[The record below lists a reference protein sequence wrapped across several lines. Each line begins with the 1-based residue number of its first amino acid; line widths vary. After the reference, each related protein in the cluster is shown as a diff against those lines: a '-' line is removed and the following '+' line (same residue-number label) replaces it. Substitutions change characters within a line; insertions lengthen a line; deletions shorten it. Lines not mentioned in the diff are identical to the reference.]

1 MPGRFA
7 EIRAFFD
14 LKRKIDGH
22 LQICPVEYLCC
33 VFSTGSRPLQ
43 PDKVCVV
50 CRFIYR
56 LTTADSHQ
64 RCHLPPLRH
73 RFMMYENIHGTDKR
87 NVCFTFFLFFVFF
100 LFQPGT
106 QCTHRTQR
114 THFFSSGIPFRDC
127 VPGICTMRKGRDLL
141 PADGVLLV
149 RFLFA
154 ACLFRW
160 LRFLSV

>member
-22 LQICPVEYLCC
+22 LQICPAEYLCC

-43 PDKVCVV
+43 LDKVCVF

-73 RFMMYENIHGTDKR
+73 RFMMYETYMEQIKEM
-87 NVCFTFFLFFVFF
+87 
-100 LFQPGT
+100 
-106 QCTHRTQR
+106 
-114 THFFSSGIPFRDC
+114 C
-127 VPGICTMRKGRDLL
+127 V
-141 PADGVLLV
+141 
-149 RFLFA
+149 
-154 ACLFRW
+154 
-160 LRFLSV
+160 LRFFCSLCSFCSSLEHNAHIERKERIFLVVGFRSAIVCQESAP